1 MISRKEKYMSSDDR
15 SSQPMDEMLTA
26 AETAKVLKVSE
37 SWLAKARVRG
47 EGPPFIR
54 LGRSV
59 RYVRL
64 REWLATQ

>member
-1 MISRKEKYMSSDDR
+1 MPADGSSADR
-15 SSQPMDEMLTA
+15 PSQTSEEMLTA

-37 SWLAKARVRG
+37 SWLAKARMRG

-59 RYVRL
+59 RYVGL
-64 REWLATQ
+64 QQWLKTK